1 MNADGTF
8 GEDAKNVPVIFENN
22 SAGYMQMPH
31 FWLDSP
37 HCHAQQYLDHGLV
50 YVTVGCRG
58 RESRNTTGRLVKGPC
73 ALVDLKTAIR
83 FLRHNREVLPGDWDR
98 IISTGC
104 SAGGA
109 MSALLAVT
117 GNNHCFMP

>member
-1 MNADGTF
+1 MNDDGSF
-8 GEDAKNVPVIFENN
+8 SEEARKVPVVFENH

-31 FWLDSP
+31 VWLDSP
-37 HCHAQQYLDHGLV
+37 RCNAQKYLRHGLV

-58 RESRNTTGRLVKGPC
+58 RESRDGNGQLIKGPC

-83 FLRHNREVLPGDWDR
+83 FLRHNRAVLPGDWDR
-98 IISTGC
+98 IISTGW

-109 MSALLAVT
+109 MSTL
-117 GNNHCFMP
+117 